1 MNVSLV
7 ANLSR
12 NMENPI
18 PDTQA
23 PDNIHTDANLSQN
36 MENPIPNSQAL
47 DNSHTDATWN
57 LENPHL
63 TDICQR
69 LEFNVLPDV
78 PAQCCSDNKAPH
90 KKSRCACLVL
100 FRQQSTTQMCLPSVV
115 QTTKHNPENP
125 KCT

>member
-1 MNVSLV
+1 MNVSLD

-36 MENPIPNSQAL
+36 MENPIPNTQAS

-57 LENPHL
+57 LENPHP

-69 LEFNVLPDV
+69 SEFNVLPDTG
-78 PAQCCSDNKAPH
+78 
-90 KKSRCACLVL
+90 ACPVL
-100 FRQQSTTQMCLPSVV
+100 FRQQSTAQMCLPSVV
-115 QTTKHNPENP
+115 QTTKHH
-125 KCT
+125 T